1 LRRSAARYA
10 ANDGGSTMG
19 PGSGFE
25 TSLVEA
31 AYALLMILLL
41 LVMVAVFAG
50 ILTLPIFF
58 GTLAYKVGY
67 FWAADVTSGSR
78 LRRWLAAAYRV
89 GFPAFSIFATVL
101 SFGYFG
107 VFDWPDRVIGGKSV
121 AKIGPTQEVIKNAF
135 DEQTRKFAEGASPA
149 LPETVINWR
158 RCPNQAR
165 QLIEIW
171 NKEMEPPN
179 NPFDDLFPKD
189 INPPDPPVGTPP
201 VPKAVIAKAAEIIA
215 AEEKGTLYTEA
226 GGKELTKEE
235 RVEFRTAE
243 DYFDRA
249 IKESRLNQ
257 DKVVR
262 QIRSFTLY
270 ILFVLGPIPLAVFM
284 TAWLLGRRGVVL
296 GLRNV
301 IRALLRTS
309 LTYLAVFVL
318 VFVLCCIWSI
328 LAFLAQ
334 IMTQNDANLKAIIT
348 EKYQIPSQMKPSH
361 LGTVKQLIA
370 ELPPDQRPDNIE
382 DNIMTWAF
390 VGGTLDPAKRTPQN
404 SIFFF
409 ATEPEKVM
417 KMMPGLD
424 ELSGEERAQLQIAI
438 DQMIRDKR
446 AVVIGAEKLKQMG
459 KRVGDRMTLTSLNYK
474 EIEFEFNII
483 AEFPSGSRWE
493 QSAVMNR
500 AYLDDELKTFP
511 GRHGGRQ
518 HELADKSMNLIWVRL
533 PNPQAFDTLSTKI
546 NDPGKF
552 SPAIKLEIESS
563 AYANF
568 LSPFK
573 TLFWF
578 MKWPLSI
585 GLLAITT
592 LVASLVIGIGVRE
605 RKTEIAV
612 LKVLG
617 FRPWMVL
624 GLVLGEALLVGI
636 LSGFMSTA
644 TAYSM
649 VNARGGLSM
658 GIAFF
663 NKFYIADDA
672 LWWGPLIGGVT
683 ALIGSVL
690 PSISAYG
697 IKASQ
702 VFSRVT

>member
-1 LRRSAARYA
+1 
-10 ANDGGSTMG
+10 M
-19 PGSGFE
+19 PGAGLE
-25 TSLVEA
+25 TSMVEA

-41 LVMVAVFAG
+41 LVVIAVVAG
-50 ILTLPIFF
+50 IFTLPIFF
-58 GTLAYKVGY
+58 GALAYKVSW

-78 LRRWLAAAYRV
+78 ARRGVAAICRI
-89 GFPAFSIFATVL
+89 GIPAFSLFATL
-101 SFGYFG
+101 LTLGYFG
-107 VFDWPDRVIGGKSV
+107 FFDWPDRLIAGARGNKP
-121 AKIGPTQEVIKNAF
+121 GPTQAFAKNNY
-135 DEQTRKFAEGASPA
+135 DNLTRKIASRGSPA
-149 LPETVINWR
+149 LPTDVEINWKK
-158 RCPNQAR
+158 CPDRAQE
-165 QLIEIW
+165 LVDLW
-171 NKEMEPPN
+171 NALQIPP
-179 NPFDDLFPKD
+179 PLPYADWFPKNV
-189 INPPDPPVGTPP
+189 NPPDPPANSPP
-201 VPKAVIAKAAEIIA
+201 VPREIIVKAAEIIA
-215 AEEKGTLYTEA
+215 AEKNGTLYS
-226 GGKELTKEE
+226 GNNTKT
-235 RVEFRTAE
+235 VSKATLAAAD

-249 IKESRLNQ
+249 LKESRTNQ
-257 DKVVR
+257 DKFVQQVR
-262 QIRSFTLY
+262 AMSLY
-270 ILFVLGPIPLAVFM
+270 FMLVLGPIPLAVFV
-284 TAWLLGRRGVVL
+284 TAFILGRRGVVL
-296 GLRNV
+296 GLRSV

-328 LAFLAQ
+328 LAFLGQ
-334 IMTQNDANLKAIIT
+334 IMTQNDANLKGIIT

-370 ELPPDQRPDNIE
+370 ELPPGQRPDNIE

-390 VGGTLDPAKRTPQN
+390 VGGTLDPEKRTPQN
-404 SIFFF
+404 SLFFF
-409 ATEPEKVM
+409 ATEPDKVL

-424 ELSGEERAQLQIAI
+424 ELSGEEFDQLQKAV
-438 DQMIRDKR
+438 DGMSRDKR

-459 KRVGDRMTLTSLNYK
+459 KRVGDRMKLTSLNYK
-474 EIEFEFNII
+474 EIEFDFNII

-500 AYLDDELKTFP
+500 EYLDDELKTFP
-511 GRHGGRQ
+511 GRHAGRQ
-518 HELADKSMNLIWVRL
+518 HDLADKSMNLIWVRL
-533 PNPQAFDTLSTKI
+533 PNPQAFDTLSTKLS
-546 NDPGKF
+546 DPGKF

-573 TLFWF
+573 TLLWF

-585 GLLAITT
+585 GLLSITT

-624 GLVLGEALLVGI
+624 GLVLGEALLVGL

-644 TAYSM
+644 TAFSM
-649 VNARGGLSM
+649 VNARGGLALP
-658 GIAFF
+658 IAFF
-663 NKFYIADDA
+663 NKFFIPEDA
-672 LWWGPLIGGVT
+672 LWWGPLIGGAT
-683 ALIGSVL
+683 ALIGSIL

>member
-1 LRRSAARYA
+1 
-10 ANDGGSTMG
+10 MM
-19 PGSGFE
+19 PGAGLE
-25 TSLVEA
+25 TSMVEA
-31 AYALLMILLL
+31 TYALLIILLI
-41 LVMVAVFAG
+41 LVGVAVVAG

-58 GTLAYKVGY
+58 GALAYKVSW
-67 FWAADVTSGSR
+67 FWAADVTVGSKS
-78 LRRWLAAAYRV
+78 RRILAATCRI
-89 GFPAFSIFATVL
+89 GLPAFSIFATFL
-101 SFGYFG
+101 TFGYFG
-107 VFDWPDRVIGGKSV
+107 VFDWPDRLFGSV
-121 AKIGPTQEVIKNAF
+121 TGNKPGPTQSVIKNAY
-135 DEQTRKFAEGASPA
+135 DARIRAMASKASPE
-149 LPETVINWR
+149 LPNGVSINWT
-158 RCPNQAR
+158 RCPEQAEE
-165 QLIEIW
+165 LIDLW
-171 NKEMEPPN
+171 NAETQPPPIPYAGWFPTNGNPSEMPM
-179 NPFDDLFPKD
+179 
-189 INPPDPPVGTPP
+189 GTPP
-201 VPKAVIAKAAEIIA
+201 VPRKVIKKAAEIIA
-215 AEEKGTLYTEA
+215 AEEKGTLYTGNSA
-226 GGKELTKEE
+226 KQLSKTTL
-235 RVEFRTAE
+235 FTAD
-243 DYFDRA
+243 DYFNRA
-249 IKESRLNQ
+249 VKESRTNQ
-257 DKVVR
+257 DKVALQMR
-262 QIRSFTLY
+262 AFSLY
-270 ILFVLGPIPLAVFM
+270 FMLIVGPIPLAVFA

-296 GLRNV
+296 GLRSV

-328 LAFLAQ
+328 LAFLNQ
-334 IMTQNDANLKAIIT
+334 IMTQNDANLKGIIT

-390 VGGTLDPAKRTPQN
+390 VGGTLDPNKRTPQN

-409 ATEPEKVM
+409 ATEPEKIL

-424 ELSGEERAQLQIAI
+424 ELTGEELDQLNRAI
-438 DQMIRDKR
+438 DMMNRDKR

-459 KRVGDRMTLTSLNYK
+459 KRVGDRMKLTALNYK
-474 EIEFEFNII
+474 EIDFDFNII

-511 GRHGGRQ
+511 GRHAGRQ

-533 PNPQAFDTLSTKI
+533 PNPKAFDTLSAKL

-568 LSPFK
+568 LSPLK
-573 TLFWF
+573 TLLWF
-578 MKWPLSI
+578 MKWPLSL

-624 GLVLGEALLVGI
+624 GLVLGEALLVGV

-649 VNARGGLSM
+649 VNAQGGLSF

-663 NKFYIADDA
+663 NKFFIPENA
-672 LWWGPLIGGVT
+672 LWWGPVIGGVT
-683 ALIGSVL
+683 ALIGSIL